1 MTIDMR
7 ISLRSGTKCTKAKI
21 EEGESRRKQRPR
33 KLSKCLG
40 ADAIRIGRRCGAKE
54 RDDGLV
60 REGTVAAA
68 NQELGA
74 VVHGDHARVERHV
87 LAVIEDEAA
96 VDVNAFQKK
105 VRRTPSEAEKERG
118 NKIPPS

>member
-1 MTIDMR
+1 M
-7 ISLRSGTKCTKAKI
+7 
-21 EEGESRRKQRPR
+21 
-33 KLSKCLG
+33 
-40 ADAIRIGRRCGAKE
+40 
-54 RDDGLV
+54 

-96 VDVNAFQKK
+96 IDVNAFQKN
-105 VRRTPSEAEKERG
+105 VRRTPSEAEKG
-118 NKIPPS
+118 NRRKE